1 MQSIVESERELSG
14 GSMSIREDQNRFR
27 DIIRGRIKENFKKY
41 VSHGE
46 MIGKRE
52 NDFVKIPVPTIDIP
66 RFKYGQKQQGGVGQG
81 QGQPGDPANGEP
93 QPGAGQAGDNEGQHQ
108 LEVDVSLEELAD
120 ILGEELELP
129 RIQPKGRP
137 KQDNI
142 KNKYSGIAPI
152 GPAGLRHFKQSYK
165 RALQRYISSGT
176 YSPDTPVIVPIRG
189 DMRYRSFKPIN
200 KPMSNAVVIYMM
212 DVSGSMGEEQK
223 EIVRLESFWINTW
236 LKKHYKG
243 LETRFIIHDATAKEV
258 DEKTFFSTSESGGT
272 LISSAYKLCQQ
283 IIEQDY
289 PVRDW
294 NIYPFHFSDGD
305 NWSGEDTRL
314 CMKLLKEFYF
324 PNVNMFGYG
333 QVESKYG
340 SGQFLK
346 DLEREFPSEEQLVMS
361 KIENREAILGSI
373 KDFLGKGK

>member
-1 MQSIVESERELSG
+1 MA
-14 GSMSIREDQNRFR
+14 IREDQNRFK

-41 VSHGE
+41 VTHGE
-46 MIGKRE
+46 MVGKRE
-52 NDFVKIPVPTIDIP
+52 NDFVKIPVPSIDIP
-66 RFKYGQKQQGGVGQG
+66 RFKYGAKQRGGVGQG
-81 QGQPGDPANGEP
+81 QGQPGDPVDG
-93 QPGAGQAGDNEGQHQ
+93 QPSEEGAGEAGNQSGQHQ
-108 LEVDVSLEELAD
+108 IEVDISMDELAD

-129 RIQPKGRP
+129 RIEPKGKPR
-137 KQDNI
+137 QDAL
-142 KNKYSGIAPI
+142 KNKYNGIAPV
-152 GPAGLRHFKQSYK
+152 GPEGLRHFKNSYK
-165 RALQRYISSGT
+165 RALRRYISSGT
-176 YSPDTPVIVPIRG
+176 YTPDDPVIIPIRG
-189 DMRYRSFKPIN
+189 DMRYRSFKVKNQPQA
-200 KPMSNAVVIYMM
+200 NAVVIYMM

-243 LETRFIIHDATAKEV
+243 LETRFIIHDASAKEV

-283 IIEQDY
+283 IVETDY
-289 PVRDW
+289 PFNDW

-314 CMKLLKEFYF
+314 CMKLLREFF
-324 PNVNMFGYG
+324 LPNVNMFGYG

-361 KIENREAILGSI
+361 KIESRDKILDSI

>member
-1 MQSIVESERELSG
+1 
-14 GSMSIREDQNRFR
+14 MSIREDQNRFR

-52 NDFVKIPVPTIDIP
+52 NDFVKIPVPSIDIP
-66 RFKYGQKQQGGVGQG
+66 RFKYGPKQQGGVGQG
-81 QGQPGDPANGEP
+81 QGQPGDPMNGDP
-93 QPGAGQAGDNEGQHQ
+93 QDGAGQAGSQEGQHQ

-137 KQDNI
+137 KQEAI

-152 GPAGLRHFKQSYK
+152 GPAGLRHFKSSYK
-165 RALQRYISSGT
+165 RALQRYISSGIFT
-176 YSPDTPVIVPIRG
+176 PETPVIVPIRG
-189 DMRYRSFKPIN
+189 DMRYRSFKPVS

-272 LISSAYKLCQQ
+272 LISSAYKLCQE
-283 IIEQDY
+283 IIEKDY

-314 CMKLLKEFYF
+314 CMKLLKDFYF

-361 KIENREAILGSI
+361 KIESREAILGSI